1 MRAKIIQKAFELR
14 QSNQTKIGETQ
25 DERQNRIAKYQQIFN
40 KNSTLNKLINSVYPK
55 NQPKTIDK
63 NEPMVSY

>member
-25 DERQNRIAKYQQIFN
+25 EERQNRIAKYQQIFN